1 MPKRERDNASTHG
14 KVLSG
19 PTINITQKIDPSDQR
34 LISGGKHP
42 CLHKETSSMPG
53 CKRSDLLL
61 SANYSKRPVA
71 GSQHVISLDD
81 LDFDENK
88 AVNINLND
96 IDYDVYVPMDLAQ
109 FQCDVYDARD
119 HTELALALAQ
129 ICFIKFQ
136 KDKQGVLVHSPD
148 NRCFISG
155 REFKKPGDSSIV
167 LRRNVI
173 VVDPDDKLGA
183 SDEDKQKAMKTKF
196 KNVDNY
202 EHMNFMCTRDEMN
215 VDKLIQLCTQTPQ
228 CTIQKQT
235 VEAPIVSYAGVA
247 MTDAFYNAC
256 NGDTFV
262 TSNMYSLMTT
272 QNGPVPS
279 CHGDPLH
286 WIWHVEQHYYN
297 KHGCRISRKLWYVQV
312 NNGNVGLHY
321 PGFEKLDFQ
330 KNNPRDSAAESRI
343 ARKFHFI
350 PFKMGYVNETSG
362 DEAPQYGLLDSMN
375 QRRVGVAQSNAGAY
389 ASIDI
394 TNCGKCIN

>member
-19 PTINITQKIDPSDQR
+19 PTTNISQKIDSSDQR
-34 LISGGKHP
+34 LISGGKHQR
-42 CLHKETSSMPG
+42 LDSETTSMPG

-61 SANYSKRPVA
+61 STNYSKRPVA
-71 GSQHVISLDD
+71 GSQHVISLDN
-81 LDFDENK
+81 LDFEKNTHTE
-88 AVNINLND
+88 IELNRER
-96 IDYDVYVPMDLAQ
+96 YHVYVPMDLAQ

-129 ICFIKFQ
+129 ICILEYN
-136 KDKQGVLVHSPD
+136 DGNQGVSVKSPD
-148 NRCFISG
+148 YRCCVSTG
-155 REFKKPGDSSIV
+155 EFKKPDANGIV

-173 VVDPDDKLGA
+173 VIDRTNVLGGN
-183 SDEDKQKAMKTKF
+183 DEEKTRAIKQLF
-196 KNVDNY
+196 EQVPNN
-202 EHMNFMCTRDEMN
+202 EHMNFMCTGGNGDFSD
-215 VDKLIQLCTQTPQ
+215 VIKLCKQTPQ
-228 CTIQKQT
+228 CTIHNQT
-235 VEAPIVSYAGVA
+235 MEAPIVSYAGVA

-262 TSNMYSLMTT
+262 TSNLYSLMTT

-286 WIWHVEQHYYN
+286 WIWNAEQHYYN
-297 KHGCRISRKLWYVQV
+297 KHGCRQPRKLWYLKANTDADVDYY
-312 NNGNVGLHY
+312 NG
-321 PGFEKLDFQ
+321 FDRLDFQ

-343 ARKFHFI
+343 GRKFHFI
-350 PFKMGYVNETSG
+350 PFKMGYDNETEN
-362 DEAPQYGLLDSMN
+362 DEAPRYGLLDSMN